1 MYCTHRA
8 VCIERDR
15 ERGLGGKI
23 AVTLLSAVDPYT
35 HSIHSEHG
43 IEPPSLHLGSQT
55 QSQSVIMQK

>member
-8 VCIERDR
+8 VCIER